1 MIPYNDIPKWRYW
14 LVVWAAILAAI
25 VALCSCHTSRQMEAK
40 NQLSLDKLSSL
51 TLVDTLYQIFPSD
64 NNVRCYKFSFD
75 SSISKGDQHEPT
87 GKLVPVAVRHASLTE
102 NVKANSVNQ
111 STIAESQDNNMTKA
125 STVITAGLDIVRIVI
140 LVIFLIVVV
149 LVMVM
154 FGIKRIL

>member
-1 MIPYNDIPKWRYW
+1 MNPYDDIPKWRYW

-25 VALCSCHTSRQMEAK
+25 VAMCSCHSSKQLEAK
-40 NQLSLDKLSSL
+40 NELCLDKLASL
-51 TLVDTLYQIFPSD
+51 TLVDTLYQLFPSD

-75 SSISKGDQHEPT
+75 SSISKSNHAEPT
-87 GKLVPVAVRHASLTE
+87 GKLVPVAVRHASLSE
-102 NVKANSVNQ
+102 SVKANSVNQ

-140 LVIFLIVVV
+140 LVIILVVVV